1 MWLTV
6 KHGVKGAYM
15 AVGRISGP
23 LLKDNL
29 LRNGVNLAFETS
41 LLYLDVVNS
50 RVGVNTTSPRYDLD
64 VAGTSKTT
72 NLQVTTQSDIA
83 NFTISGST
91 ISSRDSTITLIPSG
105 TNAVVYQ
112 ARALID
118 SNLQVSSNVIASTV
132 TNSDINLSPN
142 GTGQVVVNSNTL
154 INGNLHATGNI
165 TADGNLTLGDT
176 NTDGITFNADI
187 TSNIIPD
194 VNNTYDLGSSSKSWK
209 TVWAQTL
216 QAVTINWADIV
227 ISGNTITTSVT
238 NSNLVLQANG
248 SGIISLPSNNV
259 SIAQNLTVGGTLAVT
274 GTTSLSNT
282 NIVGAITQT
291 GNLNLTG
298 NFTTSGNTQ
307 VTGNITAT
315 GILQL
320 PQITISGN
328 TIATTPA
335 NTDLVLTAA
344 GSGSI
349 VAQDIKVTTNV
360 IASVSANSDITLTP
374 QGTGGVII
382 DSTNAFKI
390 PVGTDAQRP
399 ISPANGM
406 IRYNTDRTR
415 YEGYTGSYWIQ
426 LSGVTDVAGTTYILP
441 EVTPGANDHTLYF
454 YANSTLAA
462 TIDSTKLY
470 SPQVNTSSLSI
481 SGNTIGTVA
490 TNTDINIT
498 TAGTGAIV
506 AGNLRIYNS
515 TITNTQSNAVT
526 EFSETG
532 TGYVRLAGTNGV
544 VIPSG
549 NTLTQRPGA
558 PEVGMVRF
566 NTDFQYVEVYN
577 GTGWASVAGSA
588 SGITSNEA
596 YDIGILSGL
605 IFG

>member
-50 RVGVNTTSPRYDLD
+50 RVGVNTTSPTYDLD

-83 NFTISGST
+83 SFTISGST
-91 ISSRDSTITLIPSG
+91 ISSRNSTITFTPSG
-105 TNAVVYQ
+105 NNAVVYQ

-118 SNLQVSSNVIASTV
+118 GNLQVSSNIIASTV

-165 TADGNLTLGDT
+165 TADGNLTLGDA

-194 VNNTYDLGSSSKSWK
+194 VDNTYDLGSASKSWK

-216 QAVTINWADIV
+216 QATTINWADII
-227 ISGNTITTSVT
+227 ISGHTITTSVT

-248 SGIISLPSNNV
+248 SGIISIPSNNV
-259 SIAQNLTVGGTLAVT
+259 SVTQNLAVGGTLSVT
-274 GTTSLSNT
+274 GTTSLGNT
-282 NIVGAITQT
+282 NVVGTVTQT
-291 GNLNLTG
+291 GNLNLAG

-315 GILQL
+315 GTLQL

-360 IASVSANSDITLTP
+360 ISSVSANSDITLTP

-382 DSTNAFKI
+382 DSTHAFKI

-399 ISPANGM
+399 VSPSNGM
-406 IRYNTDRTR
+406 IRYNTDRNR

-454 YANSTLAA
+454 YANNTLAA

-470 SPQVNTSSLSI
+470 SPQVNTSSLAI
-481 SGNTIGTVA
+481 SGNTIGTVS
-490 TNTDINIT
+490 TNTDINLT
-498 TAGTGAIV
+498 TAGTGGIV

-526 EFSETG
+526 EFSETC
-532 TGYVRLAGTNGV
+532 TGYVSLAGTNGV

-577 GTGWASVAGSA
+577 GTGWASVAGTA
-588 SGITSNEA
+588 SGVTSSEA

>member
-91 ISSRDSTITLIPSG
+91 ISSRDSTITLTPSG
-105 TNAVVYQ
+105 SNAVVYQ

-118 SNLQVSSNVIASTV
+118 GNLQVSSNAITSTV

-142 GTGQVVVNSNTL
+142 GTGQVVVNANTL
-154 INGNLHATGNI
+154 INGNLHATGSI
-165 TADGNLTLGDT
+165 TADGNLTLGDA

-194 VNNTYDLGSSSKSWK
+194 VNNTYDLGSASKSWK

-216 QAVTINWADIV
+216 QVVTINWADIV

-248 SGIISLPSNNV
+248 SGIISIPSNNV

-274 GTTSLSNT
+274 GTTSLTNT
-282 NIVGAITQT
+282 NIVGAVTQT
-291 GNLNLTG
+291 GNLNLAG
-298 NFTTSGNTQ
+298 NFTTTGSTQ

-335 NTDLVLTAA
+335 NTDLILTAA
-344 GSGSI
+344 GTGSI

-374 QGTGGVII
+374 QGTGGVVI
-382 DSTNAFKI
+382 DSTHAFKI

-399 ISPANGM
+399 VSPTNGM
-406 IRYNTDRTR
+406 IRYNTDRNR

-454 YANSTLAA
+454 YADSTLAA

-470 SPQVNTSSLSI
+470 SPKVNTSSLSI
-481 SGNTIGTVA
+481 SGNTIGTVS

-498 TAGTGAIV
+498 TAGTGGIV

-515 TITNTQSNAVT
+515 TFTNTQSNAVT

-532 TGYVRLAGTNGV
+532 TGYVRLSGTNGV

-558 PEVGMVRF
+558 PEIGMVRF

-577 GTGWASVAGSA
+577 GTGWASVAGAA
-588 SGITSNEA
+588 SGVTSNEA

>member
-64 VAGTSKTT
+64 VAGTSRST

-91 ISSRDSTITLIPSG
+91 ISSRDSTITLTPSG
-105 TNAVVYQ
+105 SNAVVYQ

-118 SNLQVSSNVIASTV
+118 SNLQISSNTIASTV

-165 TADGNLTLGDT
+165 TADGNLVLGDA

-194 VNNTYDLGSSSKSWK
+194 VDNTYDLGSSSKSWK

-227 ISGNTITTSVT
+227 ISGHTITTSVT

-248 SGIISLPSNNV
+248 SGIISVPSNSVNI
-259 SIAQNLTVGGTLAVT
+259 SQNLSVGGTLSVT
-274 GTTSLSNT
+274 GTSSLGNT
-282 NIVGAITQT
+282 NVVGAITQT

-298 NFTTSGNTQ
+298 NFTTSGTAQ

-315 GILQL
+315 GTLQL

-382 DSTNAFKI
+382 DSTHAFKI

-399 ISPANGM
+399 VSPANGM
-406 IRYNTDRTR
+406 IRYNTDRSR

-426 LSGVTDVAGTTYILP
+426 LSGVSDVSGTTYILP

-490 TNTDINIT
+490 TNTDINLT
-498 TAGTGAIV
+498 TAGTGGIV

-577 GTGWASVAGSA
+577 GTGWASVAGAA
-588 SGITSNEA
+588 SGVTSSEA

>member
-64 VAGTSKTT
+64 IVGTSKTT

-91 ISSRDSTITLIPSG
+91 ISSRDSTITLTPSG
-105 TNAVVYQ
+105 SNAVVYQ

-154 INGNLHATGNI
+154 VNGNLHATGNI
-165 TADGNLTLGDT
+165 TADGNLTLGDAT
-176 NTDGITFNADI
+176 TDSITFNADI

-216 QAVTINWADIV
+216 QATTINWADIV

-259 SIAQNLTVGGTLAVT
+259 NIAQNLAVGGTLTVT
-274 GTTSLSNT
+274 GTSSLSNT
-282 NIVGAITQT
+282 NIVGAVTQT

-349 VAQDIKVTTNV
+349 VAQDIKITTNV

-399 ISPANGM
+399 VSPANGM

-481 SGNTIGTVA
+481 SGNTIGTVV
-490 TNTDINIT
+490 TNTDINLT
-498 TAGTGAIV
+498 TAGTGGIV

>member
-105 TNAVVYQ
+105 SNAVVYQ

-154 INGNLHATGNI
+154 VNGNLHATGNI
-165 TADGNLTLGDT
+165 TADGNLTLGDA

-274 GTTSLSNT
+274 GTTNLSNT
-282 NIVGAITQT
+282 NVVGAITQT

>member
-1 MWLTV
+1 
-6 KHGVKGAYM
+6 M

-29 LRNGVNLAFETS
+29 LRNGVDLAFETS
-41 LLYLDVVNS
+41 LLYLDVANS
-50 RVGVNTTSPRYDLD
+50 RVGINTTSPQYDLD

-72 NLQVTTQSDIA
+72 NLQVTTQADIA
-83 NFTISGST
+83 TFTISNST
-91 ISSRDSTITLIPSG
+91 IASRDSTITLSPSG

-118 SNLQVSSNVIASTV
+118 GNLQVSSNAIASTV

-142 GTGQVVVNSNTL
+142 GTGQVVVNGNTL
-154 INGNLHATGNI
+154 INGNLHATGSI
-165 TADGNLTLGDT
+165 TADGNLTLGDA
-176 NTDGITFNADI
+176 NTDGITFNADV

-194 VNNTYDLGSSSKSWK
+194 LDNTYDLGSASKSWK

-216 QAVTINWADIV
+216 QATTINWGDIT
-227 ISGNTITTSVT
+227 ISGHTISTIST

-248 SGIISLPSNNV
+248 TGVISVPTSNV
-259 SIAQNLTVGGTLAVT
+259 SISQNLAVGGTLSVT
-274 GTTSLSNT
+274 GTSTLSNT
-282 NIVGAITQT
+282 NIVGAVTQT

-298 NFTTSGNTQ
+298 NFTTSGTAQ

-315 GILQL
+315 GTLQL
-320 PQITISGN
+320 AQITISGN

-335 NTDLVLTAA
+335 NTDLILTAA
-344 GSGSI
+344 GTGGV
-349 VAQDIKVTTNV
+349 VAQDIKVTNNV
-360 IASVSANSDITLTP
+360 ISSVSTNSDIILTP
-374 QGTGGVII
+374 QGTGGVVI
-382 DSTNAFKI
+382 DTTHAFKI

-399 ISPANGM
+399 VPTNGM
-406 IRYNTDRTR
+406 IRYNTDRNR
-415 YEGYTGSYWIQ
+415 YEGYSAGYWMQ
-426 LSGVTDVAGTTYILP
+426 LSGVTDISGTTYILP

-454 YANSTLAA
+454 YANNTLAA

-481 SGNTIGTVA
+481 SGNTIGTVS
-490 TNTDINIT
+490 TNTDINLT
-498 TAGTGAIV
+498 TSGTGGIV
-506 AGNLRIYNS
+506 TGNLRIYNS

-549 NTLTQRPGA
+549 DTLTQRPSA

-577 GTGWASVAGSA
+577 GTGWESVAGLA
-588 SGITSNEA
+588 AGVTTSEA
-596 YDIGILSGL
+596 NDIGILSGL

>member
-1 MWLTV
+1 
-6 KHGVKGAYM
+6 
-15 AVGRISGP
+15 
-23 LLKDNL
+23 
-29 LRNGVNLAFETS
+29 
-41 LLYLDVVNS
+41 
-50 RVGVNTTSPRYDLD
+50 
-64 VAGTSKTT
+64 
-72 NLQVTTQSDIA
+72 
-83 NFTISGST
+83 
-91 ISSRDSTITLIPSG
+91 
-105 TNAVVYQ
+105 
-112 ARALID
+112 
-118 SNLQVSSNVIASTV
+118 
-132 TNSDINLSPN
+132 LSPN

-154 INGNLHATGNI
+154 VNGNLHATGNI
-165 TADGNLTLGDT
+165 TADGNLTLGDA

-441 EVTPGANDHTLYF
+441 EVTPGANDHTLYL

-490 TNTDINIT
+490 TNTDINLT

-526 EFSETG
+526 EISETG

>member
-282 NIVGAITQT
+282 KIVGAITQT